1 MRKFMSG
8 IAKLALTI
16 AAGAILGGC
25 AVGRSVSYAD
35 APAAMGSLS
44 SSGSVAVAVQDERP
58 YVLSGGKPDRFVGLM
73 RGGFG
78 NPFDMNTKSGAPL
91 ADDLRDAIVRAMK
104 ARGINAMPVT
114 VALREQSSA
123 VKGKLL
129 DAKARRSVLVSL
141 KEWKSDTLMN
151 TDFHYD
157 VTTTVFDANGN
168 QLASST
174 MRGMDSLG
182 NLGLTPDDGVQKEVG
197 RKIDRMFDDEKIIA
211 SLK

>member
-8 IAKLALTI
+8 IACLAVMI
-16 AAGAILGGC
+16 AGGAILGGC

-35 APAAMGSLS
+35 APAAMASVS
-44 SSGSVAVAVQDERP
+44 SSGSVAVAVKDERP
-58 YVLSGGKPDRFVGLM
+58 YVVSGGKPDRFVGLM

-91 ADDLRDAIVRAMK
+91 ANDLRDAIVAAMK
-104 ARGINAMPVT
+104 GRGINAVPVS
-114 VALREQSSA
+114 VALQEQSSA

-129 DAKARRSVLVSL
+129 DAKARRSVLVAL

-157 VTTTVFDANGN
+157 VTTTVYDEKGN
-168 QLASST
+168 QLATST
-174 MRGMDSLG
+174 MKGMDALG

-211 SLK
+211 ALK